1 MKQNFKKY
9 IIGLIITTVVTKL
22 VNKYIIDKL

>member
-1 MKQNFKKY
+1 MKRISKY
-9 IIGLIITTVVTKL
+9 LMGLVVTAVVTKL

>member
-1 MKQNFKKY
+1 MKRLSKY
-9 IIGLIITTVVTKL
+9 VLGLVVTAVVTKL

>member
-1 MKQNFKKY
+1 MRRLRKY
-9 IIGLIITTVVTKL
+9 IISIVVTTLVTKL

>member
-1 MKQNFKKY
+1 MNKGIKKY
-9 IIGLIITTVVTKL
+9 VIGLIITTIVTKL

>member
-1 MKQNFKKY
+1 MRRLRKY
-9 IIGLIITTVVTKL
+9 IISIVITTLVTKL

>member
-1 MKQNFKKY
+1 MKRLSKY
-9 IIGLIITTVVTKL
+9 VLSLVITAVVTKL